1 MLTLHFSYENIQ
13 YPRIEMQK
21 NLLNTDSYD
30 GECIDNDGKRC
41 IGCLARGGGCDQ
53 LSEDKC
59 GRAARFGAKWCPG
72 KL

>member
-1 MLTLHFSYENIQ
+1 MISLRKIYQIIDLFDE
-13 YPRIEMQK
+13 
-21 NLLNTDSYD
+21 
-30 GECIDNDGKRC
+30 ECIDNEGKRC

-72 KL
+72 KIK

>member
-1 MLTLHFSYENIQ
+1 MH
-13 YPRIEMQK
+13 K
-21 NLLNTDSYD
+21 NLSNTDSYD